1 MIIPKDETHDTVLC
15 RFVIYQKSPFTIY
28 NMKSE
33 YRINNGN
40 KVIYYLLS
48 AEIIGLTMVYLIPST
63 FYFLISLNF
72 TIGILSL
79 ITAIIGY
86 LKLWILKKNYKA

>member
-1 MIIPKDETHDTVLC
+1 MIIPKEETLYDTVLC
-15 RFVIYQKSPFTIY
+15 RFVIYQKTPFTIY
-28 NMKSE
+28 NMKSV
-33 YRINNGN
+33 YRINNGK

-63 FYFLISLNF
+63 FYFLISFNF
-72 TIGILSL
+72 IIGILSL

-86 LKLWILKKNYKA
+86 LKLWILKNKL